1 MENREVTFKKIPLK
15 ILIDILQDAW
25 ETGADYVDIIGIA
38 DVIQDEIAIVVKEE
52 YVSNENDEDEY
63 EVNVN
68 LEEKDLT
75 DDELNQLM

>member
-15 ILIDILQDAW
+15 VLIDILQDAW
-25 ETGADYVDIIGIA
+25 DTGADYVDIIGIA

-52 YVSNENDEDEY
+52 YVTEEDDNEY
-63 EVNVN
+63 EVDRGD
-68 LEEKDLT
+68 KDLT

>member
-15 ILIDILQDAW
+15 VLIDILQDAW
-25 ETGADYVDIIGIA
+25 DTGADYVDIIGIA

-52 YVSNENDEDEY
+52 YITEEDNDEY
-63 EVNVN
+63 EVDRGD
-68 LEEKDLT
+68 KDLT

>member
-25 ETGADYVDIIGIA
+25 ETGADYVDIVGIA
-38 DVIQDEIAIVVKEE
+38 DVVQDEIAIVVKEE
-52 YVSNENDEDEY
+52 YVTEEDDNEY
-63 EVNVN
+63 EVDRSDKN
-68 LEEKDLT
+68 LT

>member
-1 MENREVTFKKIPLK
+1 MENKEVTFKKIPLK

-25 ETGADYVDIIGIA
+25 DTGADYVDIIGIA

-52 YVSNENDEDEY
+52 YITEEDNDEY
-63 EVNVN
+63 EVDRGD
-68 LEEKDLT
+68 KDLT

>member
-52 YVSNENDEDEY
+52 YITEEDDNEY
-63 EVNVN
+63 EVDRSDKN
-68 LEEKDLT
+68 LT

>member
-25 ETGADYVDIIGIA
+25 DTGADYVDIVGIA

-52 YVSNENDEDEY
+52 YVTEEDDNEY
-63 EVNVN
+63 EVDRGD
-68 LEEKDLT
+68 KDLT

>member
-25 ETGADYVDIIGIA
+25 ETGADYIDIIGIA

-52 YVSNENDEDEY
+52 YVTEEDNDEY
-63 EVNVN
+63 EVDKGD
-68 LEEKDLT
+68 KDLT

>member
-25 ETGADYVDIIGIA
+25 ETGADYIDIIGIA

-52 YVSNENDEDEY
+52 YVTEEDDNEY
-63 EVNVN
+63 EVDRSDKN
-68 LEEKDLT
+68 LT

>member
-52 YVSNENDEDEY
+52 YVTEEDDNEY
-63 EVNVN
+63 EVDRSDKN
-68 LEEKDLT
+68 LT